1 MSISINNSNQV
12 NHKQEGEIMNINQQS
27 TPEERN
33 IVVST
38 ENSTHVENNLPQ
50 VCLPGNGVRDSRSN
64 GDGISQ

>member
-38 ENSTHVENNLPQ
+38 DL
-50 VCLPGNGVRDSRSN
+50 
-64 GDGISQ
+64 II